1 MAATIDVSCP
11 ECGKEIKVSAE
22 LEGKKIRCKACEA
35 VFPAK
40 PAKPTKAA
48 KPAKAAKPDPKA
60 KARPDPK
67 AAKKPDPKAAVK
79 AKAPPKKTGHDPDDL
94 DDDGNPYGVTDLDL
108 TPRCPFCAGEMEEG
122 DILCLECGYNTV
134 TRQRTEVKKVFERTG
149 RDWFLWL
156 FPGVLSVIS
165 LILMIIFDIWYLM
178 RFDDLFKDDPDNWI
192 KLTVGYGG
200 VKLWVVIATLFGMF
214 WSIVFIIKRLV
225 LNPVPPER
233 EKEDQRTI
241 LAIILSVGLGMLML
255 VTGIALAV
263 VAIILIW
270 PGLLIWVAI
279 PTFWTGYIVL
289 QAAFS
294 YYN

>member
-1 MAATIDVSCP
+1 MAATIEVSCP

-35 VFPAK
+35 VFQVK
-40 PAKPTKAA
+40 PPKAA
-48 KPAKAAKPDPKA
+48 KPAKSAKPDP

-67 AAKKPDPKAAVK
+67 AAKKPDPKTAVK
-79 AKAPPKKTGHDPDDL
+79 AKPAPKSAGHDPDDL
-94 DDDGNPYGVTDLDL
+94 DDDGNPYGVTAMDD
-108 TPRCPFCAGEMEEG
+108 TPRCPFCAAEMEEG
-122 DILCLECGYNTV
+122 DIICLECGYNTQ
-134 TRQRTEVKKVFERTG
+134 TRQKTEVKRIFERTG

-156 FPGVLSVIS
+156 FPGILSVIS
-165 LILMIIFDIWYLM
+165 LILLLVFDIWYLT
-178 RFDDLFKDDPDNWI
+178 RFNSMFENDDWMWWLCYPGI
-192 KLTVGYGG
+192 
-200 VKLWVVIATLFGMF
+200 KLWVVIGSLFGMF

-225 LNPVPPER
+225 LDPVPPER

-241 LAIILSVGLGMLML
+241 LGIILSVGLGLLML
-255 VTGIALAV
+255 LMGILLAV
-263 VAIILIW
+263 VAVLLLW

-289 QAAFS
+289 QASFS